1 MKKQIA
7 FTCMLLAVIFWA
19 QGCSNPKK
27 LMYYGNYDEAI
38 EKSVQKLRK
47 DKNNEKYIA
56 VLEEAYIKATQRDN
70 ERIVFLKKEGKPD
83 NWRAVYDT
91 YVHLAARQE
100 KVKPLLPLT
109 LKSGNR
115 TANIAIVNYTDDI
128 IDAKQKA
135 TEYLYTL
142 AVKKIDSGSKQKARE
157 AYRDLQEVKRLYPNF
172 KDTEQQMQRA
182 RILGTSFVLIDTKNS
197 SGIPIPPD
205 FERQLVNLNPR
216 DLNSDW
222 VEYHLSAANNIPYDY
237 DIIVNLQGVEIS
249 PEAYHEKQFERER
262 EIVDGWVY
270 AKDSK
275 GNYILDSLG
284 NKIKTDKF
292 VRVSCRVTQIDLYK
306 EARLGGSVDFF
317 NRKTKQ
323 RLLSV
328 PVNANAVYAYAYATI
343 NGDRKA
349 LDDEKDKDLL
359 RLANNPPA
367 GFPPDF
373 ELIMQTTAGLQEAI
387 AGAIRTN
394 RSAVDD

>member
-1 MKKQIA
+1 LR
-7 FTCMLLAVIFWA
+7 LLVF
-19 QGCSNPKK
+19 CSLWCLRHKVAAIPKK
-27 LMYYGNYDEAI
+27 LLYSGNYDEAI

-47 DKNNEKYIA
+47 DKTNEKYIA
-56 VLEEAYIKATQRDN
+56 VVEEAFNKAAQRDN
-70 ERIVFLKKEGKPD
+70 DRIVFLKKEGKPD
-83 NWRAVYDT
+83 NWRTIYDT
-91 YVHLAARQE
+91 YVHMAARQE

-109 LKSGNR
+109 YKSESR
-115 TANIAIVNYTDDI
+115 TANIALVNYTDDI

-135 TEYLYTL
+135 TEYLYAL
-142 AVKKIDSGSKQKARE
+142 AIRKIDSGNKQKVRE

-182 RILGTSFVLIDTKNS
+182 RILGTSFVLIGTKNT
-197 SGIPIPPD
+197 SGIPVPPD

-216 DLNSDW
+216 DLSTDW

-237 DIIVNLQGVEIS
+237 DIIVNLQGVEVS

-284 NKIKTDKF
+284 NKIKTDKY
-292 VRVSCRVTQIDLYK
+292 VQVSCRITQIDLHK
-306 EARLGGSVDFF
+306 EARLGGSVDYF

-328 PVNANAVYAYAYATI
+328 PVNANAVYDYAYATI
-343 NGDRKA
+343 NGDRNA
-349 LDDEKDKDLL
+349 LDEEKDKDLL

-367 GFPPDF
+367 GFMPDF
-373 ELIMQTTAGLQEAI
+373 ELIMQTAAGLQEAV
-387 AGAIRTN
+387 AGAIRSN
-394 RSAVDD
+394 RSVVDD